1 MIMRIHITGA
11 AGSGTS
17 TVAAALAAEL
27 GGTHLEA
34 DDYFWLATER
44 PYTARRDP
52 SERLSQVLADVS
64 MSKPAI
70 LAGAVMGWGAE
81 LEDSFDLIV
90 FLYLDAAVRL
100 QRLKAR
106 EVERFGRADPA
117 FLEWA
122 AQYDDGPPEGRS
134 LAKHRA
140 WLNARTCAVVEIHG
154 DLSVGERVAMVRRE
168 ASCLLVCAISAGN
181 PQRAIQA

>member
-1 MIMRIHITGA
+1 MRIHITGA

-17 TVAAALAAEL
+17 TLAAALAAEL
-27 GGTHLEA
+27 GGKHLEA
-34 DDYFWLATER
+34 DDYFWLATEP

-52 SERLSQVLADVS
+52 SERLSRVLADLS
-64 MSKPAI
+64 TSGPTI

-100 QRLKAR
+100 ERLEAR
-106 EVERFGRADPA
+106 EVERFGRANPA

-140 WLNARTCAVVEIHG
+140 WLSARTCPVIEIHG
-154 DLSVGERVAMVRRE
+154 DLSVGQRVAMMRRE
-168 ASCLLVCAISAGN
+168 ASGLLVQAISAGN
-181 PQRAIQA
+181 TRRAAQC